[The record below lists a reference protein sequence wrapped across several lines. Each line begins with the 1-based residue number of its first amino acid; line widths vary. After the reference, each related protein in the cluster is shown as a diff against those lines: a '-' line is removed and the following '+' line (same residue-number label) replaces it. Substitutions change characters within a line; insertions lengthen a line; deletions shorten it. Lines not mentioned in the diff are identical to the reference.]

1 MFFTEDGWVGEIGCD
16 EDAII
21 FKKTE
26 RERIYNALFRG
37 TNTLSPPDHD
47 LIKLLEDMKK

>member
-1 MFFTEDGWVGEIGCD
+1 MIEFKTTAGMTNAGYVIWIDTD
-16 EDAII
+16 EEKD
-21 FKKTE
+21 
-26 RERIYNALFRG
+26 RLYNALFRG

>member
-1 MFFTEDGWVGEIGCD
+1 MITYFRQTESFPNQ
-16 EDAII
+16 II
-21 FKKTE
+21 FTDELKE
-26 RERIYNALFRG
+26 RLYNALFRG